1 MRNSHNITLTNNDS
15 LTEDEE
21 TTWSLPGAVVGFIS
35 RLFALAMPMLI
46 YGSNTLFFFIYTAF
60 LSGADA
66 RRGSGGD
73 CAAFID
79 GRKATLQ
86 YCFHHGDS
94 RHYVWRTVYVATGL
108 ICTFPSPLFIIQ
120 TVTNNEIMFCTPR
133 VYVTMDKC
141 GTFARVVAVSPTE
154 DVESSSD
161 AWDDDAVF
169 QGAGWVN

>member
-21 TTWSLPGAVVGFIS
+21 TTWSLPRCRGRFYL

-86 YCFHHGDS
+86 YCFHP
-94 RHYVWRTVYVATGL
+94 VTVG
-108 ICTFPSPLFIIQ
+108 
-120 TVTNNEIMFCTPR
+120 IMF
-133 VYVTMDKC
+133 
-141 GTFARVVAVSPTE
+141 
-154 DVESSSD
+154 
-161 AWDDDAVF
+161 
-169 QGAGWVN
+169 GALFMWLLG